1 MVYYIVIAFDR
12 AQTIYVVFQSC
23 RFYYVLHVLIE
34 DARSFQALAA
44 KLDWLTHLASISCW
58 YQCDARQDEFRLKLL
73 YCEFQKY
80 EVATMSVIGG
90 RPKKKKHAN
99 SSYKTTKHIERT
111 FLVQRL
117 ITEVLYLWVKSIR
130 EEFSQHFC
138 VSFRF
143 SSFCGVKNHS
153 FLSLSQ
159 CFAHHF
165 GSELDYP
172 SKQKE
177 VQCWNCYSSDN
188 NVTKNQ

>member
-1 MVYYIVIAFDR
+1 
-12 AQTIYVVFQSC
+12 
-23 RFYYVLHVLIE
+23 
-34 DARSFQALAA
+34 
-44 KLDWLTHLASISCW
+44 
-58 YQCDARQDEFRLKLL
+58 
-73 YCEFQKY
+73 
-80 EVATMSVIGG
+80 MSVIGG

-188 NVTKNQ
+188 NVTKNQQSKNLNKTDSSQGRMNSWKENFEATSRESIGYKVVNSKQEPKQV